1 MHRFAYQKIERMI
14 KVILLID
21 CTSEFD
27 RKLLRG
33 MMKYSKE
40 NGPWLFYRTPS
51 DPHFKGSP
59 EEWIARW
66 AKEWKADAIIGRW
79 DESKLDLLED
89 LGIPVVLQNTKTRSD
104 VYSNLTG
111 DYIATGQMAARYFRK
126 KFYTSYAYIGM
137 KDIIWSEER
146 ERGFRE
152 EVMKEKAAYSVFEG
166 ESDTLHNRQKV
177 TDWLKSLPHGTGLF
191 CSNDELA
198 LTITETCMMEGIHI
212 PEDIAVLG
220 VDDDDLLCEI
230 SDPTISSIQL
240 EVEHGGYE
248 TCRLLHQQILTG
260 NRKPF
265 NVVISPSEIKE
276 RNSTLSNNISDL
288 YIKEIVTYMDEN
300 YSHDITMDD
309 IFSLV
314 PLSRRSVEM
323 RFKKATGMTIY
334 QYLLYIRIEHFS
346 YLLST
351 TERPYIDLAYE
362 VGFKDLANITRIFR
376 KHKGCTP
383 IEYRRKKIH
392 H

>member
-1 MHRFAYQKIERMI
+1 MI

-177 TDWLKSLPHGTGLF
+177 TDWLKSLPEANHCRVGKHYN
-191 CSNDELA
+191 SVYDRH
-198 LTITETCMMEGIHI
+198 TC
-212 PEDIAVLG
+212 DCTVAKRA
-220 VDDDDLLCEI
+220 CR
-230 SDPTISSIQL
+230 
-240 EVEHGGYE
+240 EV
-248 TCRLLHQQILTG
+248 
-260 NRKPF
+260 
-265 NVVISPSEIKE
+265 
-276 RNSTLSNNISDL
+276 
-288 YIKEIVTYMDEN
+288 
-300 YSHDITMDD
+300 
-309 IFSLV
+309 
-314 PLSRRSVEM
+314 
-323 RFKKATGMTIY
+323 
-334 QYLLYIRIEHFS
+334 
-346 YLLST
+346 
-351 TERPYIDLAYE
+351 
-362 VGFKDLANITRIFR
+362 
-376 KHKGCTP
+376 
-383 IEYRRKKIH
+383 
-392 H
+392 